1 MGLLRKNEYGE
12 YLVKQKTNMKGFIWI
27 GRRLVSKMLLY
38 ASIFIGVLGVE
49 LIILAWHFNVET
61 SEFKVF
67 FALLM
72 IITAVSAAIFGIEAV
87 LQKRK
92 FIQSLKTE

>member
-1 MGLLRKNEYGE
+1 MGLVRKNEYGE
-12 YLVKQKTNMKGFIWI
+12 YLVKQKMNLKGFIWI

-38 ASIFIGVLGVE
+38 ASIFVGVLGVE

-61 SEFKVF
+61 NEFKVF

-72 IITAVSAAIFGIEAV
+72 TITAVAAAIFGMEAV
-87 LQKRK
+87 LQKRR
-92 FIQSLKTE
+92 FNQSLKTE